1 MDSTLQAFRLHGAAL
16 YHWTSYVAYVI
27 YSCFF
32 FACEVIAGVLEIPTD
47 APQYDALIHQVSC
60 TTSYEEWLP
69 IASTL
74 DDMDGFQKWRTDE
87 TSAYFSFE
95 GVMRTIEE
103 LLESLAAGSAEALL
117 DNLQKHVH
125 RSLYG
130 ISHRRLY
137 LYRTGTK
144 TVIHSY
150 NSLVCFLLGRVAEA
164 ARTDRRLAVRAREVF
179 SEMYHVYGSTALLL
193 QGGVLASPAHFG
205 VAKALYDAGLLPSVV
220 YGSGSGALV
229 ATLVCCC
236 TDLASLFHYSGGGG
250 NSTMEAAV
258 LMGMSTDASLRKRLH
273 RLLHSGEVCDLVSL
287 ADFLQRTIGDVT
299 FSEAYARTGRVLNIP
314 FIAAS
319 PVLPRKKACVD
330 VQLLNYLTSPDVII
344 RSAVLCAVCAE
355 STLLPASSSSSVL
368 LPRASQPPRLLLA
381 RTRLTGSIVTY
392 EPPVV
397 HQSYPYSCGDHAG
410 YGVLDPVQRM
420 RGLFFIRFCVVS
432 DASVR
437 GYLWQLL
444 HQSAYG
450 DGLQQRRR
458 LWDWARYTFALCF
471 LGLAHVVLRLL
482 AWIGYDAIAAP
493 PPTSMRTFF
502 EDDAGENMRLHSISR
517 VWSYLR
523 LWYSP
528 TMANMQVLVLEAER
542 QVWPRLEQLRMSIS
556 VEQVLAAT
564 LKRLPVG
571 K

>member
-1 MDSTLQAFRLHGAAL
+1 MDSTLQVFRWHGAAL
-16 YHWTSYVAYVI
+16 YHWASYVAYVI
-27 YSCFF
+27 YSCLF
-32 FACEVIAGVLEIPTD
+32 FACEVIAGVLEIPTG
-47 APQYDALIHQVSC
+47 APQYDALIHQASC
-60 TTSYEEWLP
+60 AASYEEWLP
-69 IASTL
+69 LASTL
-74 DDMDGFQKWRTDE
+74 DNMDGFQKWRTDE
-87 TSAYFSFE
+87 TSTYFSFE

-103 LLESLAAGSAEALL
+103 LLGLLTVGSAEALL

-144 TVIHSY
+144 TIIHSY
-150 NSLVCFLLGRVAEA
+150 NSLVCFLLGRVGEA
-164 ARTDRRLAVRAREVF
+164 ARTDRQLAVRAREVF

-193 QGGVLASPAHFG
+193 QGGVLASSAHFG
-205 VAKALYDAGLLPSVV
+205 VAKALYEAGLLPSVV

-236 TDLASLFHYSGGGG
+236 TDLASLFHHSGGG
-250 NSTMEAAV
+250 NSIVEAPV
-258 LMGMSTDASLRKRLH
+258 LMGILADESLWKRFQ
-273 RLLHSGEVCDLVSL
+273 RLLHTGEVCDPALL
-287 ADFLQRTIGDVT
+287 AEFLQRAIGDVT
-299 FSEAYARTGRVLNIP
+299 FAEAYGRTGRVLNIP
-314 FIAAS
+314 FAAAS
-319 PVLPRKKACVD
+319 PVLPRRKACVD
-330 VQLLNYLTSPDVII
+330 VQLLNYLTSPDVLI
-344 RSAVLCAVCAE
+344 RSAVLCAICPV
-355 STLLPASSSSSVL
+355 STSLSTSSSSGS
-368 LPRASQPPRLLLA
+368 PAGAAPPPCSLLA
-381 RTRLTGSIVTY
+381 RTRLTGTIVTY

-397 HQSYPYSCGDHAG
+397 HQSYPYSCGDHDG

-450 DGLQQRRR
+450 DGLQHRTRV
-458 LWDWARYTFALCF
+458 WKWAHYLFALC
-471 LGLAHVVLRLL
+471 LLASAHVLLRLL
-482 AWIGYDAIAAP
+482 AWLGYDAIAAP
-493 PPTSMRTFF
+493 PPTTSMGTFF
-502 EDDAGENMRLHSISR
+502 EDDAGENMRMHSISR

-528 TMANMQVLVLEAER
+528 TAGNMEALTLAAER

-556 VEQVLAAT
+556 VEQVLATT
-564 LKRLPVG
+564 LKWLPSG